1 MYYNPEGAKSEMLSL
16 FDYQAENGMVPDF
29 IGYNK
34 VRNNWRDSKPP
45 IASWGAMNVYKV
57 TGDKRSW
64 TKYLDKLYRFHQ
76 GGMLSVTTITMA
88 FAEYGST
95 DGH

>member
-1 MYYNPEGAKSEMLSL
+1 MLSL

-34 VRNNWRDSKPP
+34 VRNNWRASKPP

-57 TGDKRSW
+57 TGDKALSLIHIYRMGSLSIASELIVDHVPRKSW
-64 TKYLDKLYRFHQ
+64 RK
-76 GGMLSVTTITMA
+76 
-88 FAEYGST
+88 
-95 DGH
+95 